1 MLLGEVVSKATVPYE
16 SIMREAVR
24 AAGYDH
30 EDMGMDWRTV
40 SVPMPHLGHPGAGW
54 RDGGYPR
61 SKMLGTFS
69 GTKMQ
74 HFGRYLRFVMWLCL
88 IVLIVL
94 AMENAMETAPKSM
107 FIARNGSKSAWVNI
121 RYHSKYGARRETLY

>member
-40 SVPMPHLGHPGAGW
+40 NVPMPHLGLGGW
-54 RDGGYPR
+54 LVSQIRHVAVL
-61 SKMLGTFS
+61 MA
-69 GTKMQ
+69 
-74 HFGRYLRFVMWLCL
+74 
-88 IVLIVL
+88 VLIVL
-94 AMENAMETAPKSM
+94 CSLLSLEHRQMPWKMRLIIDGV
-107 FIARNGSKSAWVNI
+107 IARNGSKSAGV
-121 RYHSKYGARRETLY
+121 K